1 MVAEKAPKDT
11 VDLTSTEAVPLE
23 VTAADD
29 APNEI
34 TFL

>member
-1 MVAEKAPKDT
+1 MVAEESPKDT

-23 VTAADD
+23 VTTADD
-29 APNEI
+29 APNEV

>member
-1 MVAEKAPKDT
+1 MVAEEAPKDT

-29 APNEI
+29 APNEV